1 MRGARRS
8 ALGPKRPVTTLT
20 DRSLDCNSGLNYTG
34 DKRVGCRVYPA
45 PTARHRIQGPFTRL
59 LEGSTVKLTFAI
71 SAVALVLIAGTTT
84 ICLSGAVTE
93 RTTEYG
99 GARATFDQLFS
110 SHSKICR

>member
-1 MRGARRS
+1 M
-8 ALGPKRPVTTLT
+8 
-20 DRSLDCNSGLNYTG
+20 
-34 DKRVGCRVYPA
+34 
-45 PTARHRIQGPFTRL
+45 
-59 LEGSTVKLTFAI
+59 KLTFAI